1 MLVVRRFQLAD
12 RNPANPERERWRI
25 DVRSTIFSTIMRGRY
40 WWALPAISFAALSA
54 VNFSYM
60 RDALFYRS
68 DGTFHLTMVT
78 SQKKWMSPEIGFSF
92 NFLQGLGDI
101 WAPTATQLMPGF
113 RLASLVADVQWMPVI
128 AMLVFA
134 LEFFFSTIV
143 LARCLGAGRLTSLAA
158 ALIGALL
165 TLPYFVPALAG
176 QRIWGNPHSME
187 VIATTT
193 LALCAFIAIGRTR
206 TRTDAILVLTILV
219 LLGHIAIVQPAG
231 APFVSV
237 MLLVFGLAAV
247 AAAKDNSERL
257 WKSAAAAFVSLTL
270 AAAFLA
276 YGYALFSYARTAFF
290 WDDLVEFPV
299 DWTQQSFLILTGGPG
314 AGAGPYLWGTSLAG
328 AVLVGWRE
336 RGRLRIFAIAFL
348 LFIVLQLSILLY
360 AQIGGVKWSGPPLT
374 IYVDLFCLPFYAI
387 FSAYL
392 FVGWWIDL
400 PRPFRWAMPGLVLL
414 PWASVFALHHP
425 YSDSQFRRENPLP
438 WPPRSTSLVE
448 LLKTEIGFEEGAV
461 FRGRVVNLGGTG
473 FEHHN
478 FPLAFSRQYVYSE
491 DISFR
496 TGNDHR
502 YYGMWYFDIP
512 TLIESNPFSSPFF
525 YAINSRL
532 LNARTEKHVR
542 AVTTVTRFEPRLFAM
557 LGVRFVITDRP
568 VPGLEP
574 KSRFVADP
582 ADPEKWTLFL
592 YEIRDAKTGG
602 YWSTSPA
609 LVQTTDAAMR
619 WMADPASLHDATVY
633 EHVPPSLLA
642 GSSSEIRVFRD
653 RLVVEAKSEG
663 TSLLILPVE
672 FSHCFDVDIVGDKQA
687 HFQRANVN
695 QGAFLFTGQLKAE
708 LRYRFSP
715 WHFRCRLDD
724 IADAKRL
731 QLSNVGWP

>member
-1 MLVVRRFQLAD
+1 MSS
-12 RNPANPERERWRI
+12 ERSEN
-25 DVRSTIFSTIMRGRY
+25 STIFSTIVRSCY
-40 WWALPAISFAALSA
+40 WWALPGISFAALSA

-92 NFLQGLGDI
+92 NFLQGLGDS
-101 WAPTATQLMPGF
+101 WLPTATQLMPGYF
-113 RLASLVADVQWMPVI
+113 LASHVADIEWMPVI
-128 AMLVFA
+128 ALLVFA

-158 ALIGALL
+158 ALIGPML

-176 QRIWGNPHSME
+176 QRIWGNPLTLE
-187 VIATTT
+187 AIAAST

-206 TRTDAILVLTILV
+206 TRTDAILVVTILV
-219 LLGHIAIVQPAG
+219 LLGHFAIVMPAF
-231 APFVSV
+231 APFAGV
-237 MLLVFGLAAV
+237 MLLVFGLTAV

-257 WKSAAAAFVSLTL
+257 RKSAAAAFVSLTL

-276 YGYALFSYARTAFF
+276 YGYAMFYYARTTFF
-290 WDDLVEFPV
+290 WDDLVEYAV
-299 DWTQQSFLILTGGPG
+299 NWRHQSFLILPGGPG

-360 AQIGGVKWSGPPLT
+360 AQIGGVKWSGPTLA
-374 IYVDLFCLPFYAI
+374 IYVDLCCLPFYTI

-392 FVGWWIDL
+392 FVGWWIDS
-400 PRPFRWAMPGLVLL
+400 PRPFRWAMPALVLL

-425 YSDSQFRRENPLP
+425 YSDDQFRGQNPLR
-438 WPPRSTSLVE
+438 WPPRSTPLVE
-448 LLKTEIGFEEGAV
+448 LLKSEIGFEEGAV
-461 FRGRVVNLGGTG
+461 FRGRVVNLAGTD
-473 FEHHN
+473 FEQHLV
-478 FPLAFSRQYVYSE
+478 PLTFSRQYIYSE
-491 DISFR
+491 QISLR
-496 TGNDHR
+496 TGNDHL

-512 TLIESNPFSSPFF
+512 TLVEANPFSSPFF

-532 LNARTEKHVR
+532 LSARTEKKVR
-542 AVTTVTRFEPRLFAM
+542 QVTTVTRFEPRLFAM

-568 VPGLEP
+568 VPNLAP

-582 ADPEKWTLFL
+582 SDPEKWTQFL

-609 LVQTTDAAMR
+609 LVQTTDAAIR
-619 WMADPASLHDATVY
+619 WMADPGSSNDATVY
-633 EHVPPSLLA
+633 EHMPPSLVA

-663 TSLLILPVE
+663 TSLLILPIE
-672 FSHCFDVDIVGDKQA
+672 FSHCFDVDIAGDKQA
-687 HFQRANVN
+687 RFQRANVN
-695 QGAFLFTGQLKAE
+695 QAALLFTGQVKAE

-715 WHFRCRLDD
+715 WHFRCRLGD
-724 IADAKRL
+724 IADAQRL
-731 QLSNVGWP
+731 QLSKVGWP

>member
-1 MLVVRRFQLAD
+1 MKSTILAT
-12 RNPANPERERWRI
+12 I
-25 DVRSTIFSTIMRGRY
+25 VRSRY

-60 RDALFYRS
+60 RDALFYRF
-68 DGTFHLTMVT
+68 DGTFLLALVT
-78 SQKKWMSPEIGFSF
+78 SQKKWMSPEIGFSL

-101 WAPTATQLMPGF
+101 WLPTATQLMPGF
-113 RLASLVADVQWMPVI
+113 ILASLAADVEWMPVI
-128 AMLVFA
+128 ALWVFA

-165 TLPYFVPALAG
+165 TLPYFVPPFTG
-176 QRIWGNPHSME
+176 QRMWGNPHFME
-187 VIATTT
+187 AIATTT

-206 TRTDAILVLTILV
+206 TRTDTILALTILV
-219 LLGHIAIVQPAG
+219 LLGHFAIAQPVLA
-231 APFVSV
+231 AFASI
-237 MLLVFGLAAV
+237 MLLFFGLAAI

-257 WKSAAAAFVSLTL
+257 RKSAAAAFVSLTL

-276 YGYALFSYARTAFF
+276 YWYALFKYARTTFF
-290 WDDLVEFPV
+290 WDDLLETPV
-299 DWTQQSFLILTGGPG
+299 YWFFQSFLLGTD
-314 AGAGPYLWGTSLAG
+314 AGTYLWRTSLAG
-328 AVLVGWRE
+328 ALLVGWRE

-348 LFIVLQLSILLY
+348 LFIVLQVSILWY
-360 AQIGGVKWSGPPLT
+360 QQMGGLKWSGPP
-374 IYVDLFCLPFYAI
+374 IAMYVDMFCLPFYAI

-392 FVGWWIDL
+392 FVGWWIDS
-400 PRPFRWAMPGLVLL
+400 PRPFRWAMPALVLL

-425 YSDSQFRRENPLP
+425 YSDSQFRQENPLP

-448 LLKTEIGFEEGAV
+448 LLKSEIGFEEGAL
-461 FRGRVVNLGGTG
+461 FRGRVANLGGID
-473 FEHHN
+473 FEHHTVP
-478 FPLAFSRQYVYSE
+478 FPFGRQYIYSE
-491 DISFR
+491 DISRR

-512 TLIESNPFSSPFF
+512 TLILINPFSSPFF

-532 LNARTEKHVR
+532 LSARTEKQVR
-542 AVTTVTRFEPRLFAM
+542 VVSTVTRFEPRLFAM
-557 LGVRFVITDRP
+557 LGVRFVITDHP
-568 VPGLEP
+568 VPNLAP

-582 ADPEKWTLFL
+582 KDPEKWTLFL
-592 YEIRDAKTGG
+592 YEIPDAKTGG

-609 LVQTTDAAMR
+609 LVQTADAATR
-619 WMADPASLHDATVY
+619 WMADPGSLNDATVY
-633 EHVPPSLLA
+633 EHVPPSLIA

-672 FSHCFDVDIVGDKQA
+672 FSHCFDVDIVGGKQA
-687 HFQRANVN
+687 RFQRANVN
-695 QGAFLFTGQLKAE
+695 QGALLFTGHLKAE

-724 IADAKRL
+724 IADAQRL

>member
-1 MLVVRRFQLAD
+1 MSS
-12 RNPANPERERWRI
+12 ERS
-25 DVRSTIFSTIMRGRY
+25 VKSTIFSTIMRSRY
-40 WWALPAISFAALSA
+40 WWALPAVSFAALSA

-60 RDALFYRS
+60 RDALLYRS
-68 DGTFHLTMVT
+68 DGTYLLAMVT
-78 SQKKWMSPEIGFSF
+78 SQKKWMSPEIGFSL

-101 WAPTATQLMPGF
+101 WMPTATQLMPGF
-113 RLASLVADVQWMPVI
+113 ILALLAADVEWMPVI
-128 AMLVFA
+128 ALLVFA

-158 ALIGALL
+158 ALVGALL
-165 TLPYFVPALAG
+165 TLPYFVPALTG
-176 QRIWGNPHSME
+176 QRIWGNPHFME
-187 VIATTT
+187 AIATST
-193 LALCAFIAIGRTR
+193 LALCAFVTIGRTR
-206 TRTDAILVLTILV
+206 IRTDAILVLTILV
-219 LLGHIAIVQPAG
+219 LLGHFAIAQPVLAALAG
-231 APFVSV
+231 V
-237 MLLVFGLAAV
+237 MLLFFGLAAI
-247 AAAKDNSERL
+247 AAAKGNSERL
-257 WKSAAAAFVSLTL
+257 RKSAAAAFVSLTL
-270 AAAFLA
+270 AAAFLP
-276 YGYALFSYARTAFF
+276 YWYALFYYARTTFF
-290 WDDLVEFPV
+290 WDDLIESPV
-299 DWTQQSFLILTGGPG
+299 NWTHQSFLILTGGPG
-314 AGAGPYLWGTSLAG
+314 AGAGPYLWGTALAG

-360 AQIGGVKWSGPPLT
+360 AQIGDVKWSGPT
-374 IYVDLFCLPFYAI
+374 IANYVDTFCLPFYAI

-392 FVGWWIDL
+392 FVGWWIDS
-400 PRPFRWAMPGLVLL
+400 PRAFRWAMPGLVLL

-425 YSDSQFRRENPLP
+425 YSDSQFRQENPLR

-448 LLKTEIGFEEGAV
+448 LLKSEIGFEEGAV
-461 FRGRVVNLGGTG
+461 FRGRVVNLGGTD
-473 FEHHN
+473 FEHHD
-478 FPLAFSRQYVYSE
+478 FPLPFSKQYIYSE

-502 YYGMWYFDIP
+502 YQGMWYFDIP

-532 LNARTEKHVR
+532 LNARTEKQVR
-542 AVTTVTRFEPRLFAM
+542 VVTTVTRLEPRLFAM

-568 VPGLEP
+568 VPNLALR
-574 KSRFVADP
+574 SRFVADP
-582 ADPEKWTLFL
+582 KDPEKWTLFL

-609 LVQTTDAAMR
+609 LVQTTDAATR
-619 WMADPASLHDATVY
+619 WMADPASSNDATVY
-633 EHVPPSLLA
+633 EHVPPSLVA
-642 GSSSEIRVFRD
+642 GNSSEIRVFRD

-672 FSHCFDVDIVGDKQA
+672 FSHCFDVDIVDGKQA
-687 HFQRANVN
+687 RFQRANVN

-724 IADAKRL
+724 IADAQRL
-731 QLSNVGWP
+731 QLSSVGWP